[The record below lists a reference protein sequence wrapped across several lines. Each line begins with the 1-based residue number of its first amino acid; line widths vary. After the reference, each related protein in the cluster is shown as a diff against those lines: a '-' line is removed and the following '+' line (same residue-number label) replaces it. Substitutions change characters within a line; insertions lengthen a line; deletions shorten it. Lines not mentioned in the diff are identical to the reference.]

1 MEKLKVL
8 CIDDQREVLAALRKD
23 LEPLCAVCTI
33 VECESAAEAEE
44 LLAEMEERG
53 DQLALIICD
62 HIMPGKNGI
71 DLLAELVRAGRF
83 PETKKLLLT
92 GLATHEDTIYA
103 INEAHIDRY
112 VEKPWDAGQLQQS
125 VRILLTTYLVRSGL
139 DYQPYVEL
147 VEQLVVNKEQGG

>member
-8 CIDDQREVLAALRKD
+8 CVDDQREVLAALRKD
-23 LEPLCAVCTI
+23 LEPLSAVCAF

-44 LLAEMEERG
+44 VLAEMERAG
-53 DQLALIICD
+53 DHLALIICD

-71 DLLAELVRAGRF
+71 DLLAELTQAGRF
-83 PETKKLLLT
+83 PNTKKLLLT

-112 VEKPWDAGQLQQS
+112 VEKPWDAAQLQQA
-125 VRILLTTYLVRSGL
+125 VRILLSTYLVRSGL
-139 DYQPYVEL
+139 DYEQYLEL
-147 VEQLVVNKEQGG
+147 LGETTPGRTQQR

>member
-23 LEPLCAVCTI
+23 LEPLSAVCTF

-44 LLAEMEERG
+44 VLADMERRG
-53 DQLALIICD
+53 DHLALIICD

-71 DLLAELVRAGRF
+71 DLLAELVQAGRF
-83 PETKKLLLT
+83 PNTKKLLLT

-112 VEKPWDAGQLQQS
+112 VEKPWDATQLQQS
-125 VRILLTTYLVRSGL
+125 VKILLTTYLVRSGL
-139 DYQPYVEL
+139 EYQPYVDL
-147 VEQLVVNKEQGG
+147 LEQSVLHKERRG

>member
-23 LEPLCAVCTI
+23 LEPLSAVCAF

-44 LLAEMEERG
+44 VLAEMERTG
-53 DQLALIICD
+53 DHLALIICD

-71 DLLAELVRAGRF
+71 DLLAELTQAGRF
-83 PETKKLLLT
+83 SETKKLLLT

-112 VEKPWDAGQLQQS
+112 VEKPWDPAQLQQA
-125 VRILLTTYLVRSGL
+125 VRILLSTYLVRSGL
-139 DYQPYVEL
+139 DYGPYIEL
-147 VEQLVVNKEQGG
+147 LGQADRSQRQGQ

>member
-23 LEPLCAVCTI
+23 LEPLSAVCTI

-71 DLLAELVRAGRF
+71 DLLAELVKAGRF
-83 PETKKLLLT
+83 PDTKKLLLT

-112 VEKPWDAGQLQQS
+112 VEKPWDARQLQQS

-147 VEQLVVNKEQGG
+147 LEQLVVNKERGG